1 MQEILAVGPAPAGKT
16 SVARDGPMRLKES
29 YTFLY
34 VPDDQTPCRRIRVP
48 RWTLVCAAA
57 GTVMLLGLAVMAG
70 WGWRASGDEA
80 SGDSPLAK
88 ENRALVATVTALEGK
103 VGQLRKEIAEVFAVQ
118 SLMAQALD
126 LPALDVETFAAGV
139 GGRGPA
145 SAGTADTLAFYPA
158 PAGDPPRADLGLDQL
173 LRQAQIQRQGYL
185 AMLDTLSARQTLRA
199 HLPSVRPAEIGFI
212 SSGFGYRTD
221 PFTGR
226 RTFHHGLDFLVPMG
240 TPVIATGD
248 GVVAVVQ
255 QQRGFGRVVKID
267 HGNGLVTVY
276 AHLNSI
282 LVRKG
287 DVVRRGDLIAK
298 SGNSGRVSAPHLHYE
313 VHLHGR
319 PVNPAIYILDTDLLP
334 S

>member
-1 MQEILAVGPAPAGKT
+1 MEILAVGPVRPGMT
-16 SVARDGPMRLKES
+16 SVPRDGSMRLKES

-34 VPDDQTPCRRIRVP
+34 IPDDQAPCRRIRIA
-48 RWTLVCAAA
+48 RWVVLCAVA
-57 GTVMLLGLAVMAG
+57 GTGTLLVLAAMAG
-70 WGWRASGDEA
+70 WGWRSGGDPA
-80 SGDSPLAK
+80 AGDSPLAQ
-88 ENRALVATVTALEGK
+88 ENRALVATVATLEGK
-103 VGQLRKEIAEVFAVQ
+103 VAQLRREIAGVFAVQ
-118 SLMAQALD
+118 NLMAQALD
-126 LPALDVETFAAGV
+126 LPPLDEETFAAGV
-139 GGRGPA
+139 GGRG
-145 SAGTADTLAFYPA
+145 SGLVGTADTLGYHPA
-158 PAGDPPRADLGLDQL
+158 PAGDPPRTDLDLDQL

-199 HLPSVRPAEIGFI
+199 HLPSIRPLDFGFI
-212 SSGFGYRTD
+212 SSRFGYRTD

-226 RTFHHGLDFLVPMG
+226 QTFHHGLDFLVPMG
-240 TPVIATGD
+240 TQVLATGD
-248 GVVAVVQ
+248 GIVSVVQ

-276 AHLNSI
+276 AHLNAV
-282 LVRKG
+282 LVTEG
-287 DVVRRGDLIAK
+287 AVVRRGDLIAK